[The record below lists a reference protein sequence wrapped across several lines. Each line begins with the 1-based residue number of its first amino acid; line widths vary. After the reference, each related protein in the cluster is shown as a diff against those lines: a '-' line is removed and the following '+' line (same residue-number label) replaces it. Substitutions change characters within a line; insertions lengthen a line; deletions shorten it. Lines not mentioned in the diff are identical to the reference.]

1 MKTLTHQLTNAPGNA
16 GVNTNHQAMTG
27 GPNNGT
33 CSTVFHVGLGQYVG
47 DQEHFKNLFTV

>member
-1 MKTLTHQLTNAPGNA
+1 LTNAPGNT
-16 GVNTNHQAMTG
+16 GVSTNHQAMTA